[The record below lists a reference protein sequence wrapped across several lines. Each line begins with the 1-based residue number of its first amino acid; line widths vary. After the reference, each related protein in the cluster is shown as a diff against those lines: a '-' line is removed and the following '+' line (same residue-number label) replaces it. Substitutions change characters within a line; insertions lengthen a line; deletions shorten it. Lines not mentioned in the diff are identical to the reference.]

1 MRTLIIGRDIVAE
14 RMRHL
19 PNIICV
25 LRIAL
30 IWPIVGSLAAGEY
43 RLTLLLFVLAA
54 ASDGLDGWLA
64 KRFGW
69 ASRLGKLLDPLADKL
84 LLVSVFL
91 VLCWLHQVPAWL
103 GLIAVGRDFMIGLGA
118 LAYRIGWGALHGP
131 PLLTRQVHPLLP
143 DPYVSL
149 LAPPPRLGPSPS

>member
-14 RMRHL
+14 PMRHL

-69 ASRLGKLLDPLADKL
+69 ASRLGKFLDPPADKL
-84 LLVSVFL
+84 LLGAGF
-91 VLCWLHQVPAWL
+91 L
-103 GLIAVGRDFMIGLGA
+103 GLC
-118 LAYRIGWGALHGP
+118 GP
-131 PLLTRQVHPLLP
+131 PPGPARVG
-143 DPYVSL
+143 L
-149 LAPPPRLGPSPS
+149 LAGGG